1 MKTIRIIAALAA
13 VLLLAGC
20 ILQPEAEDTGSI
32 SLSIEAPEASVC
44 RLGGD
49 SGIRGRDAGGRDGGA
64 RMGVRQRR

>member
-32 SLSIEAPEASVC
+32 SLSIEAPEASVAASAVT
-44 RLGGD
+44 LG
-49 SGIRGRDAGGRDGGA
+49 SGGRDAGGRDGGA